1 MAQVRRVRRV
11 IRKFDPWT
19 VLKVSLLFHVVA
31 TIGLVLG
38 LVILWS
44 VILNVGIPQSLDN
57 FFENITL
64 LDPDLS
70 FFNNGQQYF
79 RVVIFLGM
87 IWTVA
92 MTAATTLAAILYNLI
107 SDVVGGVE
115 VVMLEESLR
124 IPQAEPGS
132 SVVRPPRAW
141 GAPEVP
147 DPMHADI
154 PTEAQPAISADG
166 PPPPPDGQLVGDR
179 NRGRT
184 AAMEA
189 LDDIAQVSSP
199 D

>member
-11 IRKFDPWT
+11 VRKFDPWT
-19 VLKVSLLFHVVA
+19 VLKVSLLFHLVV
-31 TIGLVLG
+31 TIGLILG

-44 VILNVGIPQSLDN
+44 VILNVGIPQALDD

-64 LDPDLS
+64 LDPDLT

-87 IWTVA
+87 ISTVA
-92 MTAATTLAAILYNLI
+92 MTTATTLGAILYNLI

-124 IPQAEPGS
+124 VPPTPNGT
-132 SVVRPPRAW
+132 VPVRAPRTWETPDA
-141 GAPEVP
+141 P
-147 DPMHADI
+147 DPDHADI
-154 PTEAQPAISADG
+154 PTEAHPVVSSNG
-166 PPPPPDGQLVGDR
+166 PPGPPEGPEETLESG
-179 NRGRT
+179 T
-184 AAMEA
+184 
-189 LDDIAQVSSP
+189 LDDVAPVSRS

>member
-1 MAQVRRVRRV
+1 MAQVRRVRRI

-19 VLKVSLLFHVVA
+19 VLKVSLLFHFVV
-31 TIGLVLG
+31 TIGLILG

-44 VILNVGIPQSLDN
+44 VILNVGIPQSLDS

-92 MTAATTLAAILYNLI
+92 MTTATTLGAILYNLI

-124 IPQAEPGS
+124 IPPPVAGTPT
-132 SVVRPPRAW
+132 VRTPRTW
-141 GAPEVP
+141 GAP

-154 PTEAQPAISADG
+154 PTEAQPVVRMDV
-166 PPPPPDGQLVGDR
+166 PPPPPAAEPDD
-179 NRGRT
+179 T
-184 AAMEA
+184 HEMAMEGV
-189 LDDIAQVSSP
+189 DDVAQVSTN